1 MYKRQVQANTI
12 KQLSADGK
20 LDEETLERY
29 LFSVERHSK
38 KKDITLKNERL
49 AEYFEEETT
58 EDEMMDVIFEL
69 LEKCCLLYTSW
80 RWSGE
85 SGPGA
90 TDFGTRNS
98 EGGIPAL
105 R

>member
-38 KKDITLKNERL
+38 KKDIT
-49 AEYFEEETT
+49 
-58 EDEMMDVIFEL
+58 
-69 LEKCCLLYTSW
+69 CLLYTS
-80 RWSGE
+80 SGDAVYDYFE
-85 SGPGA
+85 DIA
-90 TDFGTRNS
+90 R
-98 EGGIPAL
+98 EV
-105 R
+105 